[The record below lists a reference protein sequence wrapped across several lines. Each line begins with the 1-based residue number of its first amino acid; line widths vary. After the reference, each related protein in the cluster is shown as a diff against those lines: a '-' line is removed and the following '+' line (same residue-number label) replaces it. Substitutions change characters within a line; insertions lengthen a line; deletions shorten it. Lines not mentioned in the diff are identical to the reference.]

1 MGIDVDN
8 SLLIGCSY
16 EELEDFFELK
26 IGQGATENYCALED
40 PSEVIE
46 TYFEYASPYYDS
58 PIESWFI
65 GFKIPN
71 YQEVTDDWYEVV
83 KETAHQFELLTGV
96 KPRIRGGSHV
106 R

>member
-16 EELEDFFELK
+16 EELEEFFEQIIEK
-26 IGQGATENYCALED
+26 GETDEHGACDDAG
-40 PSEVIE
+40 EVIE
-46 TYFEYASPYYDS
+46 FYFDYASPYYDS

-71 YQEVTDDWYEVV
+71 YQDVTDDWYEVV

-106 R
+106 W